1 MTMIYRK
8 SVNLDEEREPFLQ
21 IDKKSLTKFPPVGV
35 NFKIIAGKKGFR
47 TRIFQKA
54 CQCSGSPHFH
64 YYMDIKSIK
73 MDIKKNKVKF
83 EIKKLQDEYFLK
95 IS

>member
-1 MTMIYRK
+1 MPVIYRK
-8 SVNLDEEREPFLQ
+8 VVNLNEEREPFLL
-21 IDKKSLTKFPPVGV
+21 IDKKSLSKFPPVGI
-35 NFKIIAGKKGFR
+35 NFKIIAGRKGFR

-54 CQCSGSPHFH
+54 CQCTGAPHFH

-73 MDIKKNKVKF
+73 MDIKKDKVKF
-83 EIKKLQDEYFLK
+83 EIKKVQDKYYLK